1 MANSIRL
8 WMLSDY
14 NVSMWVR
21 QLKKEEKKRKYK
33 VSSQENKF
41 IMGVSPQ
48 KLSGAVGTGHCG
60 CHSFPGALRAG
71 ANYGHMHM
79 PLYLVFGRR
88 GGRGMGLL
96 LDLDKRVTRKSTRW
110 RTTILVVENFNHFL
124 IYYAP
129 CHRTEDPH
137 VFQPCLLWGFRTR
150 IRWNILIHVIFWS
163 WLFILP
169 YVPFSHSS
177 KIPITS
183 R

>member
-14 NVSMWVR
+14 NVSMWVC

-71 ANYGHMHM
+71 ANSWAHAHA
-79 PLYLVFGRR
+79 PLPGVREKGGQRDGFAIRFG
-88 GGRGMGLL
+88 
-96 LDLDKRVTRKSTRW
+96 
-110 RTTILVVENFNHFL
+110 
-124 IYYAP
+124 
-129 CHRTEDPH
+129 
-137 VFQPCLLWGFRTR
+137 
-150 IRWNILIHVIFWS
+150 
-163 WLFILP
+163 
-169 YVPFSHSS
+169 
-177 KIPITS
+177 
-183 R
+183 